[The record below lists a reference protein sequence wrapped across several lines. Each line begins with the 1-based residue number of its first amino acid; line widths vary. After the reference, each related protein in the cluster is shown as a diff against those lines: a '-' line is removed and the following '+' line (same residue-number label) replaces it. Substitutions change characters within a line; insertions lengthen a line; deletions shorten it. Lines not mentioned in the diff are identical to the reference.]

1 MGAKNINIEKTE
13 TIESSLPL
21 STEQS
26 SLIKSANEEQ
36 LLTAAAQPQKIETDR
51 SLNFVKKE
59 LEIDFAADDEK
70 HEFQADGAGIV
81 ETGKSKTED
90 INRNQNTEEVE
101 KDVKNNESQSPNQSG
116 IKRRACV
123 RNLKL
128 GGIQNTDSNTQA
140 IKDTEE
146 KVLQETAKSLEIKA
160 AKPNKE
166 EITSSKLIVEPE
178 VGDPRANLPAQSDM
192 KNNTK
197 EVSSTSSGA
206 KNVDISSKSGL
217 KLRKLD
223 PKSKDP

>member
-1 MGAKNINIEKTE
+1 MG
-13 TIESSLPL
+13 
-21 STEQS
+21 

-36 LLTAAAQPQKIETDR
+36 FLTAAAQPQKIETDR

-59 LEIDFAADDEK
+59 LEIDFASADEK

-81 ETGKSKTED
+81 EPGKSKTD
-90 INRNQNTEEVE
+90 DTEEVE
-101 KDVKNNESQSPNQSG
+101 KDIKNNEAQSPNQSG

-146 KVLQETAKSLEIKA
+146 KVLQETTKSLEINA

-166 EITSSKLIVEPE
+166 EITSSKLIVEAEPE
-178 VGDPRANLPAQSDM
+178 VGDPSANLI
-192 KNNTK
+192 NNTK

-206 KNVDISSKSGL
+206 KNVDITSKSGL
-217 KLRKLD
+217 TLRKL
-223 PKSKDP
+223 

>member
-1 MGAKNINIEKTE
+1 MEADSTMQQPEQAKNINIEKTE
-13 TIESSLPL
+13 TTTESSLPL

-101 KDVKNNESQSPNQSG
+101 KDVKNNEAQSPNQSG

-140 IKDTEE
+140 IKD
-146 KVLQETAKSLEIKA
+146 

-166 EITSSKLIVEPE
+166 EITSSKLIVEAEPE
-178 VGDPRANLPAQSDM
+178 VGDPCAN
-192 KNNTK
+192 
-197 EVSSTSSGA
+197 
-206 KNVDISSKSGL
+206 
-217 KLRKLD
+217 
-223 PKSKDP
+223 